1 MNEFLGQINKFEK
14 IINTTLSDLWRIKDT
29 AFQPLKVSIDVQE
42 YMPGLFDILRINDK
56 IEISKV
62 MSVFTYLQIETHNLR
77 HELESKFFDPLI
89 LFGENGLA
97 FEEENPDESKAGD

>member
-1 MNEFLGQINKFEK
+1 MNDFLGEINKFEK
-14 IINTTLSDLWRIKDT
+14 IINTTMCDLWRIKDT

-62 MSVFTYLQIETHNLR
+62 MSVFTYLQIETQNLR
-77 HELESKFFDPLI
+77 HELE
-89 LFGENGLA
+89 
-97 FEEENPDESKAGD
+97 